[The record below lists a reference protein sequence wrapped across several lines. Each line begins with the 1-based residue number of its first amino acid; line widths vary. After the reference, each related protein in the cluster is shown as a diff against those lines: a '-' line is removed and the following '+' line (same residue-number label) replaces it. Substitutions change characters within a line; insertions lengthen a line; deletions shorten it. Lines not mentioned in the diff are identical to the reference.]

1 METKELM
8 KRVSFVFQDSH
19 LFKDSL
25 MNNIRA
31 AKPEADKEE
40 VMGAVKAA
48 RCEDII
54 KKMPQGLDTVVGTKG
69 VYLSGGEMQR
79 IALARAILKDA
90 PIVLLDE
97 ATAFADPDN
106 EYLIQ
111 LAFEKLVEVCRAH
124 RIFVMEKGRVAEQG
138 SHDELLKARGLYAKM
153 WKDYQTSAEWKVGG
167 KA

>member
-1 METKELM
+1 MYSRT
-8 KRVSFVFQDSH
+8 SH

-69 VYLSGGEMQR
+69 GVPVG
-79 IALARAILKDA
+79 AVK
-90 PIVLLDE
+90 
-97 ATAFADPDN
+97 
-106 EYLIQ
+106 
-111 LAFEKLVEVCRAH
+111 CRELH
-124 RIFVMEKGRVAEQG
+124 WPEQ
-138 SHDELLKARGLYAKM
+138 S
-153 WKDYQTSAEWKVGG
+153 
-167 KA
+167 

>member
-1 METKELM
+1 MDQGSICIGGVDGGMETKELM

-54 KKMPQGLDTVVGTKG
+54 KKMPQGLDTVWN
-69 VYLSGGEMQR
+69 Q
-79 IALARAILKDA
+79 
-90 PIVLLDE
+90 
-97 ATAFADPDN
+97 
-106 EYLIQ
+106 
-111 LAFEKLVEVCRAH
+111 
-124 RIFVMEKGRVAEQG
+124 
-138 SHDELLKARGLYAKM
+138 
-153 WKDYQTSAEWKVGG
+153 
-167 KA
+167 